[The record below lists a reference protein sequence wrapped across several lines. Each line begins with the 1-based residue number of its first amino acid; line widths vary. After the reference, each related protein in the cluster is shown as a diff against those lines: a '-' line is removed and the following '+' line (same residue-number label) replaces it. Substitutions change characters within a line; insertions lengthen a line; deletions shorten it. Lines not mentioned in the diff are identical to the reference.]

1 MDGPPLYAVVRPQ
14 ANCNG
19 KDRLSSKTGDIILGW
34 QILKQDKK
42 TTKTEEA
49 KTATSYCGNNAWTG
63 GPKITRIFLDL
74 KKPCYSNLALNEIIE
89 LYTTP
94 RKFPPGA
101 LIWQKMETAL
111 VEIVYVRD
119 PLY

>member
-1 MDGPPLYAVVRPQ
+1 MNRPLLYAVVQPQ

-49 KTATSYCGNNAWTG
+49 KTATSYCGNNACTG
-63 GPKITRIFLDL
+63 GTQITRVF
-74 KKPCYSNLALNEIIE
+74 
-89 LYTTP
+89 
-94 RKFPPGA
+94 
-101 LIWQKMETAL
+101 
-111 VEIVYVRD
+111 
-119 PLY
+119 